1 MPESLIAFDL
11 NMNQSIGKWTSAT
24 ATGDSQRGY
33 GAVYRRCRYYIVYPT
48 YIPYIEQPTE
58 YIVEFECLVGV
69 SAALVYCTRPG
80 AS

>member
-1 MPESLIAFDL
+1 MIAFDL

-33 GAVYRRCRYYIVYPT
+33 WAVYPT
-48 YIPYIEQPTE
+48 YLSYIEQPTE
-58 YIVEFECLVGV
+58 YIVGFECLVGV
-69 SAALVYCTRPG
+69 FAALVYCTRPG